1 MAGKATLA
9 VGLGRTKSLA
19 LLYLLL
25 AMPYV
30 MVGLL
35 SFVFVWA
42 PVVFLT
48 GIMTIVVVVMVALAK
63 TPRDLIS
70 ALVLMSLNALV
81 FAGALGLAIAL

>member
-1 MAGKATLA
+1 
-9 VGLGRTKSLA
+9 
-19 LLYLLL
+19 
-25 AMPYV
+25 
-30 MVGLL
+30 L

>member
-1 MAGKATLA
+1 
-9 VGLGRTKSLA
+9 
-19 LLYLLL
+19 
-25 AMPYV
+25 MPYV

-81 FAGALGLAIAL
+81 FAVALGLAIAL